1 MSKID
6 DNKFIHWKATVLGPK
21 NSPYEGG
28 TYLLDILFP
37 RDYPFR
43 APKIKFLT
51 KIFNPYVNF
60 DGKIYEFL
68 ISGEWQPTKTCEQ
81 LIESIFHFIAE
92 PDENHITK
100 FLSPTSS
107 TNRYDYDSFIDPNI
121 SHIYKTNKSKFNI
134 IARKWAIK
142 YANAPSEGCE
152 LYNSIGDERLNYELK
167 YVNNQKYSINKTLN
181 ESEYSVTL
189 LCPIDSPFENRKLKI
204 DFSFS
209 DYPNEPPLF
218 FIKSKINNIEQ
229 KLIEQKIN
237 FAYFLLCEKWN
248 DEYIFI
254 DVLDLFYKTLN
265 YNYFWDDFTFTK
277 RENRMI
283 EIIEELQKCL
293 LLPNKNNTSKNDK
306 KESFHMKNLR
316 HFDDYFEEFDFLDLE
331 NYYTSKKYGA
341 LAFNENMSI
350 IITSIDENIKY
361 SAICKKSDKFIR
373 IEDEFYMK
381 YPEYEYY
388 KLKNY
393 FSLNGK
399 KINRYLS
406 LKENNINDNDIII
419 LNYIT

>member
-6 DNKFIHWKATVLGPK
+6 DNLIHWKATVLGPK

-28 TYLLDILFP
+28 TYLLDIFFP
-37 RDYPFR
+37 GDYPFK
-43 APKIKFLT
+43 APNIKFLT

-60 DGKIYEFL
+60 DGKIYNFL
-68 ISGEWQPTKTCEQ
+68 ISGEWHPKKTCEQ

-92 PDENHITK
+92 PDENHINQ
-100 FLSPTSS
+100 FLSPTSFR
-107 TNRYDYDSFIDPNI
+107 NRYDYDSFIDPEI

-142 YANAPSEGCE
+142 YANAPSEGYE

-167 YVNNQKYSINKTLN
+167 YVNNKNYSIKKILNK
-181 ESEYSVTL
+181 SEYSVIL
-189 LCPIDSPFENRKLKI
+189 LCPIGSPFQKLKI

-209 DYPNEPPLF
+209 DYPNKPPLF
-218 FIKSKINNIEQ
+218 FIQSKINNIEQ

-237 FAYFLLCEKWN
+237 FSYFLLCEKWN
-248 DEYIFI
+248 DENNFK
-254 DVLDLFYKTLN
+254 DVLDLFYKALN

-293 LLPNKNNTSKNDK
+293 LFPNKNDKNKSNHLKDQGY
-306 KESFHMKNLR
+306 FG
-316 HFDDYFEEFDFLDLE
+316 YFEDFDYLDFE
-331 NYYTSKKYGA
+331 NDYTSKKYGPLA
-341 LAFNENMSI
+341 LNENMSI
-350 IITSIDENIKY
+350 IISSIDENIKY
-361 SAICKKSDKFIR
+361 SAICCKSDKFKR
-373 IEDEFYMK
+373 IEEEFYMK
-381 YPEYEYY
+381 YPEYGYY
-388 KLKNY
+388 KLKNF

-399 KINRYLS
+399 EINRYLS